1 MSIPYTPAPGG
12 RSPGPLT
19 SLRVWIF
26 LPVFLAACAAS
37 LIYVFS
43 RPAVYVASSR
53 VQVEALPVQGQSE
66 PGGPN
71 MLTATQGLTS
81 SVVLDRTAEML
92 RDSIKVS
99 AEGLRGIV
107 SAAPLTGTNILELHA
122 EGADATVLP
131 RILTA
136 WIESYRITQ
145 EAAYQGSSA
154 AAIVDARSTVEQLK
168 QDIAAR
174 RQEVDQFRK
183 KHGIVSLEREEHQA
197 GARMKALNAALNEA
211 RNREVDAQARLN
223 AAKDSIAAGNPAP
236 GMAERSIVVEL
247 EKRVADIRERMKD
260 LEHEYTADY
269 LALDPKYKA
278 MRANLTRLQQQLEQE
293 KRASSGN
300 ALLKIEEEAAS
311 AHQAVARLQQEMAER
326 KRDAQ
331 EFTARFAEHAEL
343 NADLTRTVEA
353 YDASRARLAEM
364 EKAKSKAGPR
374 LVVLDEPVVPSRPDR
389 PNYLL
394 DAAISVAG
402 AGALALAAVWFVE
415 FFFRSGVRREEPPQA
430 HPIIHIGYPAAI
442 AVDPASPLLGPAAAS
457 ALPGSAMRLLDAAA
471 VQLPRELSV
480 PEVRALW
487 TAAAP
492 AARLVIAGLFGGL
505 SPEEIVGLRY
515 EHLDRDVSVV
525 RLPDAGRSIALRDP
539 LRRMLVEGR
548 AAGGSI
554 GPLTGAGG
562 SMVSLADVE
571 GLVACAACD
580 AGLSNPADVTAEIL
594 RHTYFAY
601 LVRQGARL
609 SEIAEFVGHIPPA
622 AFRDYGRLSPP
633 GPGLPMEEID
643 PVFPALRAL

>member
-1 MSIPYTPAPGG
+1 
-12 RSPGPLT
+12 
-19 SLRVWIF
+19 
-26 LPVFLAACAAS
+26 
-37 LIYVFS
+37 
-43 RPAVYVASSR
+43 
-53 VQVEALPVQGQSE
+53 
-66 PGGPN
+66 
-71 MLTATQGLTS
+71 
-81 SVVLDRTAEML
+81 
-92 RDSIKVS
+92 
-99 AEGLRGIV
+99 
-107 SAAPLTGTNILELHA
+107 
-122 EGADATVLP
+122 
-131 RILTA
+131 
-136 WIESYRITQ
+136 
-145 EAAYQGSSA
+145 
-154 AAIVDARSTVEQLK
+154 
-168 QDIAAR
+168 
-174 RQEVDQFRK
+174 
-183 KHGIVSLEREEHQA
+183 
-197 GARMKALNAALNEA
+197 
-211 RNREVDAQARLN
+211 
-223 AAKDSIAAGNPAP
+223 
-236 GMAERSIVVEL
+236 
-247 EKRVADIRERMKD
+247 
-260 LEHEYTADY
+260 
-269 LALDPKYKA
+269 
-278 MRANLTRLQQQLEQE
+278 
-293 KRASSGN
+293 
-300 ALLKIEEEAAS
+300 
-311 AHQAVARLQQEMAER
+311 
-326 KRDAQ
+326 
-331 EFTARFAEHAEL
+331 
-343 NADLTRTVEA
+343 
-353 YDASRARLAEM
+353 
-364 EKAKSKAGPR
+364 
-374 LVVLDEPVVPSRPDR
+374 VLDEPVVPSRPDR

-430 HPIIHIGYPAAI
+430 QPIIHIGYPAAI

-457 ALPGSAMRLLDAAA
+457 ALPGSAVRLLDAAA

-487 TAAAP
+487 TAATP

-515 EHLDRDVSVV
+515 EHLDRDASVV

-548 AAGGSI
+548 AAGGGI
-554 GPLTGAGG
+554 GPLTGTGG